1 MRSSQRIKNRT
12 GGFGAWGW
20 SAAIALLAF
29 GFMIGQA
36 LPARAGDAA
45 GTIEIA
51 FDLPATMQAHKG
63 GAASDVAQLVEP
75 VSQQVLAEQRGSGA
89 TFALPL
95 MSAAQSQPGIVL
107 WDETKPP
114 QSQNIA
120 VPGGQS
126 VNQVNPV
133 QLR

>member
-1 MRSSQRIKNRT
+1 MRRGRIKNRT
-12 GGFGAWGW
+12 GGFGAWSW
-20 SAAIALLAF
+20 RAAIALLAC
-29 GFMIGQA
+29 GFVIGQA
-36 LPARAGDAA
+36 LPARAGDAV
-45 GTIEIA
+45 GSIEVA
-51 FDLPATMQAHKG
+51 FDLPATIPAHIG
-63 GAASDVAQLVEP
+63 GAASDVAPLVQP

-89 TFALPL
+89 TFALPVL
-95 MSAAQSQPGIVL
+95 PAAQSQPGIVL
-107 WDETKPP
+107 WDEMKPP

>member
-1 MRSSQRIKNRT
+1 M
-12 GGFGAWGW
+12 
-20 SAAIALLAF
+20 
-29 GFMIGQA
+29 
-36 LPARAGDAA
+36 PARAGDTA

-51 FDLPATMQAHKG
+51 FDLPATMQARSG
-63 GAASDVAQLVEP
+63 GAASDAAPLVEP

-89 TFALPL
+89 ALALPL
-95 MSAAQSQPGIVL
+95 MSGAQSQPGIVL
-107 WDETKPP
+107 WDEMKPP

-133 QLR
+133 QIR